1 MNCTRP
7 AVQNVFSLVSHRTEL
22 RDAYKQGSIARF
34 KRAAKSWSD
43 ERHHGDK
50 AATVKPLLPQRLRMQ
65 RPVGNP
71 SQEVH
76 ARFQALSRQGHEKE
90 HKKEQLIPYSIM

>member
-1 MNCTRP
+1 
-7 AVQNVFSLVSHRTEL
+7 VFSLVSHRTEL

-65 RPVGNP
+65 RRPPCRESEPGG
-71 SQEVH
+71 